1 MRKTKQL
8 LGLGLGLSLFLM
20 ACPRP
25 PDPNPPTANITN
37 PAQDSVLTGTVTI
50 QVDAKDDE
58 TSVSKVNVY
67 ARGVGSTKKGVL
79 IGSSITK
86 PFVVSWN
93 TNSASGVP
101 NQLPLELIAE
111 AVDKAGNPGLST
123 AVRVRTQNSGV
134 PNLSLLAAFTYPP
147 AANPAAGRV
156 VLQGARSMLPAS
168 MSLVTPPPELST
180 AQKDALRS
188 ARVTP
193 QAAIGDRVF
202 AQQWEWS
209 PVLGAD
215 GYGIYSSS
223 EDLAGTYTR
232 VRNQASDT
240 GTALQVFQRFVDT
253 VKVGDTLFGAVT
265 ALTSGGAVESGKS
278 NADGA
283 KFLGAQDSGVPFDGA
298 NITDGQP
305 NMSWTA
311 NIGVIGYQ
319 YFIYDGDP
327 FAAAKPKIM
336 CTNFPK
342 TTAALSVVYPATS
355 LNGAT
360 KCNPLPTGTYYW
372 LVVGVSFD
380 QLDKADGF
388 SYSAAQRFVVP

>member
-1 MRKTKQL
+1 MRTITTV
-8 LGLGLGLSLFLM
+8 LGLGLGLTTLLV
-20 ACPRP
+20 ACPKP
-25 PDPNPPTANITN
+25 PDANPPTANITN

-50 QVDAKDDE
+50 QVDAKDEE
-58 TSVSKVNVY
+58 TSISKVNVY
-67 ARGVGSTKKGVL
+67 ARGVGSSKKGVL

-111 AVDKAGNPGLST
+111 AVDKSGNTGSST
-123 AVRVRTQNSGV
+123 AVRVRTQNAGV

-147 AANPAAGRV
+147 AANPAKGRV
-156 VLQGARSMLPAS
+156 VLQGQRSLLPAS
-168 MSLVTPPPELST
+168 MGLVTPPPELSQT
-180 AQKDALRS
+180 QQDALRS

-215 GYGIYSSS
+215 GYGVYSST
-223 EDLAGTYTR
+223 EELAGTYTR

-253 VKVGDTLFGAVT
+253 ARVGDSMFGSVT
-265 ALTSGGAVESGKS
+265 SLTSGGAVESGKS
-278 NADGA
+278 NADGL
-283 KFLGAQDSGVPFDGA
+283 KFLAAQDSGSPFDGA
-298 NITDGQP
+298 SIPDGQP

-311 NIGVIGYQ
+311 TTGVLGYQ

-327 FAAAKPKIM
+327 FAGTKPKIM
-336 CTNFPK
+336 CTNFPR
-342 TTAALSVVYPATS
+342 TTAALSVVYPVPA
-355 LNGAT
+355 LNGTT
-360 KCNPLPTGTYYW
+360 KCNPLPSGTYYW
-372 LVVGVSFD
+372 LIVGVSFD

-388 SYSAAQRFVVP
+388 TYSAAQRITVP